1 MLVGREADVSGMSQG
16 EPMRSLPLCTAL
28 LLSCAPAGPVDSW
41 LQSVDVEIDLPL
53 DARRA
58 RLAGFDASTLAMGA
72 RATLDLP
79 LFDDRHE
86 RALLLARTDRDGNTT
101 WIGHLEGAPEHTVV
115 LVERGPWLAGILRST
130 DGDVVLRP
138 HSARRVAIVEIDP
151 RRLAPEH
158 DPIPGPSGARH
169 EVFAFDGADAQIDLL
184 VAYTDLVADS
194 LGGAAGVEV
203 MVEATVAEANLG
215 FDDSAIGAQLALV
228 GVVDSG
234 WDEDGFGWVSSLSAL
249 ADVDDGA
256 LDGVARERDAL
267 GADVVSLLVEGDGGS
282 CGVGYLMAVPSA
294 AFAGYAYSVVDHRCA
309 SSSLTLAHEIGH
321 NLGAQHDH
329 DNATSSPAYPYAYG
343 FRDVE
348 AGHRSVMAYPCDDG
362 ACPRRNRWS
371 DPTARVDGSVFGV
384 DAEADAPAHNVA
396 ALRLTADVVAAFR
409 DAPDSGLAFASPEV
423 DATLPPDHA
432 AISWTD
438 AGTPPYELTLGST
451 PEGADLGVYTL
462 SSTSLSLSGLP
473 EDARWIWAR
482 LRDDAGATAA
492 RRVRASGDAGVVG
505 QPAELLTPEADATV
519 SGATLGVQWS
529 DVEGER
535 YAVTLLQDN
544 GEVAHAQTDDT
555 WATLPLGGAVR
566 GPATLH
572 LATQIEGR
580 WFERVYDLDVQ

>member
-1 MLVGREADVSGMSQG
+1 
-16 EPMRSLPLCTAL
+16 MRSLPLYTAL
-28 LLSCAPAGPVDSW
+28 LMSCAPAGPADSW
-41 LQSVDVEIDLPL
+41 LQSVGMDIDLPL

-58 RLAGFDASTLAMGA
+58 RLAGFEASSLATGS
-72 RATLDLP
+72 RAILDLP

-86 RALLLARTDRDGNTT
+86 RAHLLARTDQDGNTT

-115 LVERGPWLAGILRST
+115 LVERGPWLAGILRSD

-158 DPIPGPSGARH
+158 DPIPGPSGPRH
-169 EVFAFDGADAQIDLL
+169 EVFAFDGGDAQIDLL

-194 LGGAAGVEV
+194 LGGAEGVEV
-203 MVEATVAEANLG
+203 MVEATVTEANLG
-215 FDDSAIGAQLALV
+215 FDGSAIGAQLELV

-234 WDEDGFGWVSSLSAL
+234 WDEDGFGWVSSLSSL

-256 LDGVARERDAL
+256 LDGVASERNAL
-267 GADVVSLLVEGDGGS
+267 GADVVSLLVEGDGSS
-282 CGVGYLMAVPSA
+282 CGVGYLMSVPSP

-321 NLGAQHDH
+321 NMGAQHDH
-329 DNATSSPAYPYAYG
+329 DNAMSSPSYPYAYG

-371 DPTARVDGSVFGV
+371 DPTAHVDGSVFGV
-384 DAEADAPAHNVA
+384 DIDDETPAYNVA

-409 DAPDSGLAFASPEV
+409 EVPDSGLAFVSPAV
-423 DATLPPDHA
+423 DATLSA
-432 AISWTD
+432 EAGSISWTD
-438 AGTPPYELTLGST
+438 AGSPPYELTLGST
-451 PEGADLGVYTL
+451 PEGTDLGAYTL
-462 SSTSLSLSGLP
+462 SSTSLALSGLP

-492 RRVRASGDAGVVG
+492 RRVRASGDSGEVG
-505 QPAELLTPEADATV
+505 RPAELLTPVAGAML
-519 SGATLGVQWS
+519 SGATVGVQWS

-544 GEVAHAQTDDT
+544 DEIAHVQTEDT
-555 WATLPLGGAVR
+555 WTTLDLGAAMSGL
-566 GPATLH
+566 ATLH
-572 LATQIEGR
+572 LATQIEGH
-580 WFERVYDLDVQ
+580 WFERVYELDVQ